1 MNFFCTT
8 CVCIMFS
15 CLSLVCTAQE
25 QVSGTVTD
33 ANTGEALPGVNVVLK
48 GTTKGVPTDMDGKYA
63 ISLTTEEFTSGIFE
77 ISFLGYKKNSV
88 PVEGRREINIALKPD
103 QELLD
108 EVVITAIGIE
118 KDLRKIG
125 YSVSEVDGD
134 EITESREVNIVNA
147 LNAKVAGVQV
157 TSTSGSPGAS
167 ASIRIRGNKSINGNN
182 DPLYVIDG
190 IPIDNS
196 YGGSNF
202 TDQANR
208 AIDINPNDVE
218 SMTVLKGGAASALY
232 GVRAANG
239 AIIINTKQGK
249 AGKTEVTFSTT
260 TTIDQVN
267 KLPQKQMRWGQG
279 TGGAFVEGSNSS
291 WGPLLDTMRYDGNA
305 NYLFDQNGMIVS
317 QNDPMATD
325 RIVEPYDNSES
336 FFQTGITLNNNL
348 SVRGGNEKSGFFL
361 SLGDLRQT
369 GIIPLTKYNRSSIR
383 ITANT
388 QVRENIDVKA
398 SANFITSNADR
409 AQRGSN
415 LSGVMLGLMRSPVSF
430 DLTNG
435 LDDPADNPAAYTF
448 PDGTQRTY
456 HGAYDNPYWSVNK
469 NRNEEQLNRL
479 IGFVEFNWRP
489 FDWMT
494 VTERAGIDT
503 YAETRKSYWDGQS
516 NEFADLGG
524 AIFDQTI
531 NQKNLTND
539 LLITMDHKFS
549 DDFNATLILGHS
561 YQTFN
566 KRFYNIDGFDFVID
580 GFYDMS
586 NVGSLNVTADDFLDR
601 ARNVGV
607 IGDLS
612 LDFRRTY
619 YLNFTARQDW
629 ISNLP
634 PQNNSFLYPSA
645 SFGFVFTELAEMG
658 PIAYGKLRTSYA
670 VTGNGAFT
678 NYLTSNYFVSGG
690 SVQGNLAYYPN
701 ALIGSTELKPEF
713 SRSFE
718 IGTDLRGRNNR
729 VKLDLTYYN
738 VSSTDQIVEIPIAN
752 STGYS
757 SFITNIGEIVN
768 RGWEALLEVDII
780 ERKLSQPN
788 RVSWTTSINFTRNRS
803 EVISLT
809 DDLDNIAL
817 PSVGLASTQAR
828 VIEGY
833 QYGVIYGSRWL
844 RDENGRVLINE
855 NGYPIKDSEDGVV
868 GDPNPDFISGW
879 RNSFHYRNWTLSFL
893 LDIRVGGDM
902 YNGTKGVMKRLGT
915 HEETESRDETFVW
928 DGVFEDTGEENNIP
942 ISRNEAFYT
951 RDGLGLSGISED
963 NIETVNWLRMRD
975 INLTYQIPP
984 AVLERIKLSR
994 ASLTLTARNLFLI
1007 TNYSGIDPETSLGGA
1022 SNAFGRDYFNNPNTK
1037 SYGIN
1042 LSVTF

>member
-1 MNFFCTT
+1 MKLFSTTVVFLFFSFLYH
-8 CVCIMFS
+8 VAS
-15 CLSLVCTAQE
+15 AQV
-25 QVSGTVTD
+25 QVTGIVTD
-33 ANTGEALPGVNVVLK
+33 RSTGVTLPGVSVMLAGTSKGAASDVNGNFVLNLLPEEREN
-48 GTTKGVPTDMDGKYA
+48 G
-63 ISLTTEEFTSGIFE
+63 SLDVSY
-77 ISFLGYKKNSV
+77 LGYKKQQ
-88 PVEGRREINIALKPD
+88 INIAGRLALQIFLVPD

-125 YSVSEVDGD
+125 YSITEVGGE
-134 EITESREVNIVNA
+134 EITQSREVNIVNA
-147 LNAKVAGVQV
+147 LNSKVAGVQV

-167 ASIRIRGNKSINGNN
+167 AAIRIRGNKSINGSN

-249 AGKTEVTFSTT
+249 AGKTEVSFNTT
-260 TTIDQVN
+260 TTLDMVN
-267 KLPQKQMRWGQG
+267 KLPSKQDQWGQG
-279 TGGAFVEGSNSS
+279 SGGQFVEGSNAS
-291 WGPLLDTMRYDGNA
+291 WGALLDTMRY
-305 NYLFDQNGMIVS
+305 NGEGVMVS
-317 QNDPMATD
+317 RNSPFATD
-325 RIVEPYDNSES
+325 NPVETFDNTDN
-336 FFQTGITLNNNL
+336 FFQTGITLNNNF
-348 SVRGGNEKSGFFL
+348 SIRGGNEKSGFFL

-369 GIIPLTKYNRSSIR
+369 GVVPLTSYDRTSVR
-383 ITANT
+383 LTANT
-388 QVRENIDVKA
+388 QLRSNMDVKA

-415 LSGVMLGLMRSPVSF
+415 LSGVMLGLMRAPASF

-435 LDDPADNPAAYTF
+435 TDDPVNSPSAYTF
-448 PDGTQRTY
+448 PDGTQRTF
-456 HGAYDNPYWSVNK
+456 HAFYDNPYWSVNK
-469 NRNEEQLNRL
+469 NRNEEQLQRI

-489 FDWMT
+489 TDWIT
-494 VTERAGIDT
+494 ITERVGTDT
-503 YAETRKSYWDGQS
+503 YAERRKSYWDGQS
-516 NEFADLGG
+516 NEFTDLGG
-524 AIFDQTI
+524 AIFDQTV

-539 LLITMDHKFS
+539 LLITFDRQFGEDFS
-549 DDFNATLILGHS
+549 STLILGHS

-566 KRFYNIDGFDFVID
+566 KTFYNVDGYDFVID

-586 NVGSLNVTADDFLDR
+586 NVASLNVTADDFLDR
-601 ARNVGV
+601 ARNTGV

-612 LDFRRTY
+612 LDYKRTY
-619 YLNFTARQDW
+619 YLNFTGRQDW

-634 PQNNSFLYPSA
+634 PGNNSFFYPSA
-645 SFGFVFTELAEMG
+645 SVGFVFTELADLG
-658 PIAYGKLRTSYA
+658 PIAYGKLRSSFA
-670 VTGNGAFT
+670 LTGNGAFA

-690 SVQGNLAYYPN
+690 STQGNLSFFPN
-701 ALIGSTELKPEF
+701 ALIGSNTLRPEF
-713 SRSFE
+713 SRSLE
-718 IGTDLRGRNNR
+718 IGTDLRSKNNR

-757 SFITNIGEIVN
+757 TFITNIGEIVN
-768 RGWEALLEVDII
+768 RGWEALLEAEII
-780 ERKLSQPN
+780 ERRLSEPD
-788 RVSWTTSINFTRNRS
+788 RVSWSSGINFTRNRS

-844 RDENGRVLINE
+844 RDDAGNILVNDA
-855 NGYPIKDSEDGVV
+855 GYPIVDSENGVV
-868 GDPNPDFISGW
+868 GDPNPDFTAGW
-879 RNSFHYRNWTLSFL
+879 RNTLQFRNWTLSFL

-902 YNGTKGVMKRLGT
+902 YNGTKAVMKRLGT
-915 HEETESRDETFVW
+915 HEDTESRDETFVW
-928 DGVFEDTGEENNIP
+928 EGVFQDSGEPNNIP
-942 ISRNEAFYT
+942 IARNEDFYN
-951 RDGLGLSGISED
+951 RYGLTGVSED
-963 NIETVNWLRMRD
+963 NIETVNWVRMRD
-975 INLTYQIPP
+975 VNLTYQLSPQ
-984 AVLERIKLSR
+984 VCERLRLSR
-994 ASLTLTARNLFLI
+994 ASVTLTARNLFLI
-1007 TNYSGIDPETSLGGA
+1007 TNYTGIDPETSLGGA

-1037 SYGIN
+1037 SYGVN